1 MSLLTSAENQVNL
14 LHFLIILDLG
24 KDHGLGLWIE
34 HQPPIVQVKVINS
47 FKTEV
52 LVI

>member
-1 MSLLTSAENQVNL
+1 MPLLTSAENQVNL

-24 KDHGLGLWIE
+24 KDHGLVLWIE
-34 HQPPIVQVKVINS
+34 HQPRIVQDEVINS
-47 FKTEV
+47 FNTEV